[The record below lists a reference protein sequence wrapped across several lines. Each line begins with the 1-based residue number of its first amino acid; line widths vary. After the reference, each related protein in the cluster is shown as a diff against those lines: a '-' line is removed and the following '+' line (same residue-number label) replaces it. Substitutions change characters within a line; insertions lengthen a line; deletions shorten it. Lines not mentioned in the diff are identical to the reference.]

1 MSAQHAAAGSAEP
14 VSWCRVLAALTILSG
29 LVSIIFI
36 LDDTTYPDSLSRLLI
51 FEHLLRQQDVAGS
64 ILVIALAAA
73 AWALSRRAPP
83 IDAVRLLGQNP
94 RLTAAAAFI
103 ALCTATLTITL
114 NHPLAG
120 DEHIA
125 LFQARAFAAGHL
137 TGKFPRDLV
146 SHLIPTLYQQRWLI
160 AADDGRVA
168 SIYWPGYSLI
178 LAPFTLIGAPWA
190 CNPLL
195 ASLSLVLL
203 SKTASKLTSDPRAG
217 GWAMLFALASPG
229 FVGMAISYFSM
240 TAHLFLNLLF
250 AWLLLERTRARLL
263 AAGAAGSLALVLSN
277 PVPHMLFALP
287 WIWWIGRQPGGRRQ
301 LVALGAGY
309 APLTLVLGFG
319 WWLFLRHLQGDTGAL
334 PYLPDGNLLHRLAN
348 WIWYLLL
355 EIRIAFSLPGL
366 DTLSRR
372 FGEQVRLWSWAVPG
386 LPLLALAGWWILG
399 RRVAE
404 LRLFALSLVATLL
417 GYLFVTFDQGYGWG
431 ARYVHPAW
439 SALPILASA
448 AMARTGNSDQGRELR
463 NYVARVALYS
473 LVFATALRLF
483 QIRLFMA
490 EQLALRP
497 PFDPGAR
504 EIVFIPQNFE
514 YYTQDFVQNDP
525 LLRSPVMFMMS
536 HGRILDYRDVIKRRF
551 PGARLTYDGPNGQ
564 VWRLPPPVRRAPSPP

>member
-1 MSAQHAAAGSAEP
+1 MTAQHPAQTWTDK
-14 VSWCRVLAALTILSG
+14 VSWCWVLAALTILSG
-29 LVSIIFI
+29 LLSIIFI
-36 LDDTTYPDSLSRLLI
+36 LDDTTYPDSLTRLLI

-73 AWALSRRAPP
+73 AWTLSKRAPP
-83 IDAVRLLGQNP
+83 MDPVRLLGQNP
-94 RLTAAAAFI
+94 WLTAATAFI
-103 ALCTATLTITL
+103 VLCAATLTVAL

-120 DEHIA
+120 DEHLA

-160 AADDGRVA
+160 AAGDGRVA

-178 LAPFTLIGAPWA
+178 LVPFTLIGAPWA

-203 SKTASKLTSDPRAG
+203 SKTASKLTSDARAG

-250 AWLLLERTRARLL
+250 AWLLLERTRARLV
-263 AAGAAGSLALVLSN
+263 AAGAVGSLALVLSN

-287 WIWWIGRQPGGRRQ
+287 WILWIDGQRGGRRQ
-301 LVALGAGY
+301 LLALGAGY
-309 APLTLVLGFG
+309 APLALLLGLG
-319 WWLFLRHLQGDTGAL
+319 WWLFLRDLQGNIGAL
-334 PYLPDGNLLHRLAN
+334 PYLADGNLLHRLAN

-355 EIRIAFSLPGL
+355 EFRIVFSLPGAE
-366 DTLSRR
+366 TLARR
-372 FGEQVRLWSWAVPG
+372 IGEQVRLWSWAVPG
-386 LPLLALAGWWILG
+386 LPLLALAGWWVLG

-404 LRLFALSLVATLL
+404 LRLFALSLLATLL
-417 GYLFVTFDQGYGWG
+417 GYLFVSFDQGYGWG

-448 AMARTGNSDQGRELR
+448 AMVCSGNGERGRELR
-463 NYVARVALYS
+463 NYVARLALYS

-483 QIRLFMA
+483 QIRLFMT

-497 PFDPGAR
+497 PLDLGVR
-504 EIVFIPQNFE
+504 EIVFIPQNSD

-525 LLRSPVMFMMS
+525 FLRNPVIFMMS
-536 HGRILDYRDVIKRRF
+536 QGRVLDYRDVIKRHF
-551 PGARLTYDGPNGQ
+551 PGARLTYDGPDGQ
-564 VWRLPPPVRRAPSPP
+564 VWRLPAVKPAPSPP